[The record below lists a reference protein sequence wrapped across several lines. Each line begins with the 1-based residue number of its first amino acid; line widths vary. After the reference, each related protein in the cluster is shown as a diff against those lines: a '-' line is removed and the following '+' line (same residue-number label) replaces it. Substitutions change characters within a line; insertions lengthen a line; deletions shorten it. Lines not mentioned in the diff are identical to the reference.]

1 MATLTGKR
9 IEVTRGIDVERFATL
24 KTLTALYEQLQL
36 CSVEAGYPGEDLFS
50 FASRTA
56 FFGVINHI
64 LYNTGWDTSVPE
76 YRKPLDYRDEIPI
89 HQSRAGSSSQ
99 RAKAFDPLE
108 LDEEDVWSTE
118 VSRYIYTGAETFII
132 LQPFLHRWKAS
143 PDSRLTKIEPKNDQP
158 YMDPIGIVYLISTQ
172 QPPYPPGSIG
182 ELSLGI
188 ILQEKD
194 RGKGHAQETLALVLE
209 EAFKNLDCH
218 RIHVNLLDTSSKDKA
233 QALFIRM

>member
-1 MATLTGKR
+1 MTTLTGKR

-24 KTLTALYEQLQL
+24 KRLTALYEQLQL

-76 YRKPLDYRDEIPI
+76 YRKPLDYRDEI

-118 VSRYIYTGAETFII
+118 VSSCIWTGTDIFII
-132 LQPFLHRWKAS
+132 FQPFLHRWMAS
-143 PDSRLTKIEPKNDQP
+143 PSSTKIEPEHEQA
-158 YMDPIGIVYLISTQ
+158 YTGPIGIVYLISTQ

-188 ILQEKD
+188 ILQEED
-194 RGKGHAQETLALVLE
+194 RGKGYAQETLALVLE
-209 EAFKNLDCH
+209 EAFRNLDCH
-218 RIHVNLLDTSSKDKA
+218 RIHVNLLDTSLKDKVM
-233 QALFIRM
+233 ALFIRM